1 MGESKPTAG
10 HDNGEPSY
18 LFVVGCTRSGTSWLS
33 SMLRSHPKVGGPN
46 RESQVYRIV
55 YGPFVTAAHASLWR
69 RLRHGRAFVRDN
81 DWVSLLRRPEQDVVW
96 EWVWERYS
104 AWSQAAK
111 TGLHHWIGSE
121 EFRSLLDEYKASPG
135 RGTFKAREMI
145 KQIFQAHAR
154 ENMARGQT
162 VLLEKSPL
170 HAYYVDVI
178 LEDHPRSRVVE
189 IVRDGRDVCVSH
201 HARAKG
207 PGGRFAEGHTAR
219 IILKWKRCINS
230 VERARSAEE
239 NAGRIHRVHF
249 EELRQNPEVALRAI
263 FDFAGISA
271 SADLVLSIVDACAI
285 SRVVNKGE
293 GHHVRSGLSGE
304 WRSRLS
310 IQDRAL
316 CELLAGRTLRRLGYA
331 RGATRRTS

>member
-135 RGTFKAREMI
+135 RGAFKAREMI

-189 IVRDGRDVCVSH
+189 IVRDGRGRLCFTP
-201 HARAKG
+201 R
-207 PGGRFAEGHTAR
+207 PG
-219 IILKWKRCINS
+219 
-230 VERARSAEE
+230 ERARGTVCRGAHRANHSQVEAMHQQRR
-239 NAGRIHRVHF
+239 AGPVCRRERWTHPPRS
-249 EELRQNPEVALRAI
+249 LRRAAPKPRGCAPGDLRLRR
-263 FDFAGISA
+263 DFGIRG
-271 SADLVLSIVDACAI
+271 
-285 SRVVNKGE
+285 SRVVDRRRMR
-293 GHHVRSGLSGE
+293 HLS
-304 WRSRLS
+304 
-310 IQDRAL
+310 
-316 CELLAGRTLRRLGYA
+316 RRQQG
-331 RGATRRTS
+331 RRTPRSIGALR